1 MAKAAYYPFF
11 HGPGRAT
18 TKMVWKERRS
28 SGLAPNTYQ
37 VTICISPLDVK
48 LVVHRS

>member
-28 SGLAPNTYQ
+28 SGLELLILTAGRQ
-37 VTICISPLDVK
+37 ISCA
-48 LVVHRS
+48 

>member
-28 SGLAPNTYQ
+28 SGLELL
-37 VTICISPLDVK
+37 ILIKSPFAS
-48 LVVHRS
+48 HRWPSN

>member
-28 SGLAPNTYQ
+28 SGLELL
-37 VTICISPLDVK
+37 ILIKSPSAS
-48 LVVHRS
+48 HRWTSN